1 MREPLL
7 DGLKIFVGF
16 LVTYHSKRK
25 KSMVLEFHLALRILP
40 HTRPI
45 KRNTISFRLLKGAW
59 LSHHLKYGMDRSL
72 AQLPLES

>member
-1 MREPLL
+1 
-7 DGLKIFVGF
+7 
-16 LVTYHSKRK
+16 
-25 KSMVLEFHLALRILP
+25 MVLEFHLALRILP